1 MHSHIHSGLPRAA
14 MVHKVRK
21 EVKEKATYDHF
32 KSAAAIAEEVVSSRV
47 GNNPTPALPS
57 INSLASCANRLRK
70 KMRPPEP
77 QDLDFQLDEDYIPRG
92 FFKCDVKVDNKRHL
106 IFATDQQLALLSS
119 AKS

>member
-1 MHSHIHSGLPRAA
+1 
-14 MVHKVRK
+14 
-21 EVKEKATYDHF
+21 
-32 KSAAAIAEEVVSSRV
+32 
-47 GNNPTPALPS
+47 
-57 INSLASCANRLRK
+57 
-70 KMRPPEP
+70 MRPPEP